1 MLKSNLPN
9 VLDSIKIGVGFEAR
23 MICYENKEIKLAQM
37 LNDNRLVIEGTL
49 LT

>member
-9 VLDSIKIGVGFEAR
+9 VFDSIKIGVCFEVGLLR

-37 LNDNRLVIEGTL
+37 LNDNSY
-49 LT
+49 